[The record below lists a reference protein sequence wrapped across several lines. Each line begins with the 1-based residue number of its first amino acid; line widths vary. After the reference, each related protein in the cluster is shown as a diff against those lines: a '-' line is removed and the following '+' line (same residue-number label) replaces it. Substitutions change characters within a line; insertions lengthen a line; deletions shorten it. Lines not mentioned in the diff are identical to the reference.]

1 MPLLYESSDDSGQ
14 VVINGASQGAVIST
28 GQKVSPARK
37 ASANF
42 AKLNRRN
49 IVFKDES
56 AQRLRKINGN
66 DTMADLVP
74 VHSSVGRSARR
85 GRGLKGGPSIPENVR
100 TQPQPGRF
108 VTPTYAQA
116 HVAALRQ
123 SATLVEDEAQQ
134 MPGKTQ
140 QLRHHSHS
148 QNRVP
153 DKHGSSHYGSRRF

>member
-85 GRGLKGGPSIPENVR
+85 GRGLKRWAFDPRERKDPASAGQVCHAHLRASACSGPPSKRNTR
-100 TQPQPGRF
+100 
-108 VTPTYAQA
+108 
-116 HVAALRQ
+116 
-123 SATLVEDEAQQ
+123 
-134 MPGKTQ
+134 
-140 QLRHHSHS
+140 
-148 QNRVP
+148 
-153 DKHGSSHYGSRRF
+153 